1 MPLALESICFNKEIS
16 SFSAHDQE
24 IKENFSKKINA
35 RKMRFLN
42 RVVVP
47 PHVQS
52 SSLFQCP
59 QGRTVGS
66 ATSFT
71 CGNQKVGTW
80 VATLLAEVLQTR
92 SPSI

>member
-1 MPLALESICFNKEIS
+1 MPPALESICFNKEIS
-16 SFSAHDQE
+16 SFSARDQE

-42 RVVVP
+42 TIVVQP
-47 PHVQS
+47 RVQS
-52 SSLFQCP
+52 SSLSQCP
-59 QGRTVGS
+59 QARPVGS
-66 ATSFT
+66 AMSITR
-71 CGNQKVGTW
+71 GNQRVGTW